1 MPSRVIHI
9 IKALILAA
17 WFGLAISPSWGQA
30 DSGAVA
36 LEIGPGIG
44 SRNLSSALAYFEDAG
59 GQLDVEVVA
68 RQWPTA
74 ELNHVGQGDAATLG
88 YSDSAYWFRLPL
100 RLSSAASW
108 WLEVGYPSLDSVELY
123 VPKSGG
129 GFAKYSASDHQ
140 PFSQRAYPHRNFVFP
155 IELPAGETAL
165 YLRVKSE
172 GTLTI
177 PIVLWE
183 PAAFHRHNPP
193 QYALFALYYGTLLA
207 LGLYNL
213 MLYFAIRE
221 RVYLEYVLFVV
232 SMAIGQASL
241 NGFGN
246 QFVWSEWPAWGNL
259 ALPVGFS
266 AAGVFGTLFIR
277 SFLGTRLAM
286 PKADRA
292 MLAIVGL
299 FAIAISAT
307 PLAYRWGSLLTSV
320 GGLSISILACTVAI
334 ASYRRGHPSARYLL
348 IAWTILLVGVGVMA
362 ARNMGWLPA
371 NFFTTYIL
379 QIGSALEMLLLS
391 FALADRINIM
401 RREKEQAN
409 SEALAIKQQMV
420 EALQRSERL
429 LEQRV
434 AERTHELAEAN
445 ACLRDNEETL
455 LQMAR
460 QDALTGLANR
470 IALDEELERAVKRA
484 ERHGNG
490 LAALVI
496 DLDGFKPI
504 NDGHGHAVGDSVLRE
519 VAGRLR
525 ACVRASDLVCRFGG
539 DEFVILLEGARIEQD
554 ACAVAEKLLAAM
566 GEPVAFGAERLHVS
580 ASIGIALYPGGG
592 AMPWDLIAKAD
603 DAMYEAKRSGGRRY
617 CIKQLA
623 PGGSLP
629 A

>member
-1 MPSRVIHI
+1 MSSRVIHI
-9 IKALILAA
+9 IEALLLAA
-17 WFGLAISPSWGQA
+17 WLGLAGPALGQSVPAA
-30 DSGAVA
+30 DT
-36 LEIGPGIG
+36 IGIKPGIG
-44 SRNLSSALAYFEDAG
+44 SRNLSSAMAYFEDAG
-59 GQLDVEVVA
+59 GRLGIEAVA

-74 ELNHVGQGDAATLG
+74 GVRHVGHGDAATLG

-100 RLSSAASW
+100 RLDSAGTW
-108 WLEVGYPSLDSVELY
+108 LLEVAYPSLDSVELY
-123 VPKSGG
+123 VPQLGG
-129 GFAKYSASDHQ
+129 GFAKQSASDHL
-140 PFSQRAYPHRNFVFP
+140 PFSQRPYPHRNYVFP
-155 IELPAGETAL
+155 LDLPKGETTL
-165 YLRVKSE
+165 YLRVSSQ
-172 GTLTI
+172 GTLTV
-177 PIVLWE
+177 PVSLWE
-183 PAAFHRHNPP
+183 TEAFQRHNPP
-193 QYALFALYYGTLLA
+193 QYALFALYYGALLA
-207 LGLYNL
+207 LGCYNL
-213 MLYFAIRE
+213 LLFFAIRE
-221 RVYLEYVLFVV
+221 RVYLEYVLFV
-232 SMAIGQASL
+232 SFMAVGQASL
-241 NGFGN
+241 NGFGD
-246 QFVWSEWPAWGNL
+246 QFAWPGWPAWGNL
-259 ALPVGFS
+259 ALPVGFN
-266 AAGVFGTLFIR
+266 AAGVFGTQFIR
-277 SFLGTRLAM
+277 SFLATRRHLPRMDRGLTAM
-286 PKADRA
+286 IALFMLGILMSPEYYRGSA
-292 MLAIVGL
+292 MVAS
-299 FAIAISAT
+299 F
-307 PLAYRWGSLLTSV
+307 
-320 GGLSISILACTVAI
+320 GGVSISILACVVAVL
-334 ASYRRGHPSARYLL
+334 SYRRGYPGAQYLL
-348 IAWTILLVGVGVMA
+348 LAWAVMLVGIGAMG
-362 ARNMGWLPA
+362 ARNLGWLPA
-371 NFFTTYIL
+371 NFFTTYAM
-379 QIGSALEMLLLS
+379 QIGSALELLLLS
-391 FALADRINIM
+391 FALADRINTL

-409 SEALAIKQQMV
+409 LEALAAKQQTV
-420 EALQRSERL
+420 ETLQRSERL

-445 ACLRDNEETL
+445 ASLRDNEQTL

-525 ACVRASDLVCRFGG
+525 ACVRTSDLVCRFGG

-566 GEPVAFGAERLHVS
+566 GEPVVFGTERLHVS

-603 DAMYEAKRSGGRRY
+603 DAMYEAKRSGGRQY